1 METKAAPS
9 ERRRRLRQVASRRGV
24 DRIRLDERLDVIRR
38 ETNGDE
44 RAFRLAAVDLFRTV
58 LEEGWAEAR
67 QALESGGSGRACA
80 ERLSDLEDQLIRALH
95 DMARRHV
102 RPEVAATT
110 RPTIVA
116 VGGYGRG
123 LLAPGS
129 DIDLLFLLPE
139 ESDADD
145 KKIIETML
153 YVLWDLK
160 QKVGHATRS
169 VEECLKQARADMTIR
184 TSVLEARFLSGDE
197 TLLERLMTR
206 FDKEIVARTACE
218 FVAAKLVER
227 DTRIKRAGESRYLV
241 EPNVKEGKGG
251 LRDLNTLFWIGKY
264 VYRVRD
270 SRELVAAGLFSPREF
285 ALFRRCEE
293 FLWSVRCHLHFITG
307 RAEER
312 LSFDLQRPIAERLGY
327 AARVGQND
335 VERFMK
341 HYFLVAKDVGD
352 LTAIVCAA
360 MEERQAKPA
369 QGFNRF
375 LHRLRRRPRA
385 VADAKDFRIDNDRV
399 NAISSD
405 AFERD
410 PVNLIRLYWVA
421 DRSSLAIHP
430 ASTRLVTQSL
440 KRIDAKLRGDP
451 EANRLFLEILTSR
464 RSPETAL
471 RRMNEAG
478 VLGRFIP
485 DFGRVVGMMQFSM
498 YHHYTVDEHLIR
510 TVGVLS
516 QIEGGQL
523 NEDHPLLSE
532 ILPNINHRTT
542 LYVAA
547 FLHDIAKG
555 RGADHSIE
563 GAEVARRLCPRFGL
577 SAADTDRVAWLIE
590 QHLTM
595 SNMAQ
600 GRDLSDPRTA
610 EALAAKVQSLERLRL
625 LLALTVC
632 DIRAVGPGVWNG
644 WKGQLL
650 RNLFWETEVVLSG
663 GHSAADRKIRV
674 TAAQEALRRSLPG
687 WSDPEFDAYVIRHYP
702 PYWLKVDLA
711 RQIAHAKLFNMMAA
725 EVRSSATEV
734 ATDAFRGVTE
744 LTIIAPDHP
753 RLLSIIAGACA
764 AAGGNIVDAH
774 IFTTSDG
781 FAARHDL
788 CLARVRARRR
798 RIAARPAHGPLDR
811 ASAARRN
818 QGQRNRFRQGPH
830 RRARP
835 RLRHRTG
842 SDDRQYLVQSLYGA
856 RGFRARPTRSPLRP
870 HLRAF
875 EVESQYRL
883 GAYRDL
889 WRKGGRLVLCHRF
902 DRGEDRGPSPPGGDS
917 AAPAGH
923 LRAPRGLLARAG
935 RCLIFDWIA
944 LISGA
949 NETGEFRRYERYE
962 PSA

>member
-1 METKAAPS
+1 MDTKAALGESHRPR
-9 ERRRRLRQVASRRGV
+9 EPASREGL
-24 DRIRLDERLDVIRR
+24 DRVWLEERLESIRR
-38 ETNGDE
+38 ETEGDDP
-44 RAFRLAAVDLFRTV
+44 AFRLAAVDLFRTV
-58 LEEGWAEAR
+58 LDRGRAEAR
-67 QALESGGSGRACA
+67 KMLEEGGSGRGCA
-80 ERLSDLEDQLIRALH
+80 EQLSDLEDQLIRALH
-95 DMARRHV
+95 KMARRYVH
-102 RPEVAATT
+102 PGIAASA
-110 RPTIVA
+110 RLTIVA

-139 ESDADD
+139 APDPGN

-160 QKVGHATRS
+160 QKVGHSTRS
-169 VEECLKQARADMTIR
+169 LDECLKQAREDMTIR
-184 TSVLEARFLSGDE
+184 TSVLEARFLSGDAP
-197 TLLERLMTR
+197 LFERLLVR
-206 FDKEIVARTACE
+206 FDKEIVAKTACE
-218 FVAAKLVER
+218 FVAAKLAER
-227 DTRIKRAGESRYLV
+227 DARIKRAGESRYLV

-251 LRDLNTLFWIGKY
+251 LRDLNTLFWIAKY

-270 SRELVAAGLFSPREF
+270 PHELIAAGLFSPREF

-293 FLWSVRCHLHFITG
+293 FLWSVRCHLHFLTG

-312 LSFDLQRPIAERLGY
+312 LSFDLQRPIAEQLGY
-327 AARVGQND
+327 AARAGQND

-360 MEERQAKPA
+360 MEERQAKPT
-369 QGFNRF
+369 QGLNRF
-375 LHRLRRRPRA
+375 LSRLRRRPRA
-385 VADAKDFRIDNDRV
+385 VADAVDFRIDNDRV
-399 NAISSD
+399 SVIGKD

-421 DRSSLAIHP
+421 DRANLAIHP
-430 ASTRLVTQSL
+430 DASRLVTQSL
-440 KRIDAKLRGDP
+440 KRIDAKLRTDP

-478 VLGRFIP
+478 LLGRFIP

-498 YHHYTVDEHLIR
+498 YHHYTVDEHLLR
-510 TVGVLS
+510 TVGILS
-516 QIEGGQL
+516 QIEAGRL
-523 NEDHPLLSE
+523 NEDHPLLGE
-532 ILPNINHRTT
+532 ILPNICHRTT

-555 RGADHSIE
+555 RREDHSIA

-577 SAADTDRVAWLIE
+577 SPADTDRVAWLIE
-590 QHLTM
+590 EHLTM

-650 RNLFWETEVVLSG
+650 RNLFWETEVVLGG
-663 GHSAADRKIRV
+663 GHSAADRKLRV
-674 TAAQEALRRSLPG
+674 AAAQEALRRALV
-687 WSDPEFDAYVIRHYP
+687 WSDPEFDAYAARHYNA
-702 PYWLKVDLA
+702 YWLKVDLA
-711 RQIAHAKLFNMMAA
+711 RQVAHAKLFYAMAA

-764 AAGGNIVDAH
+764 GAGGNIVDAH

-781 FAARHDL
+781 FALDTIFVSRAFDRDEDELRRGRRMARSIEQALRGEIKVSEIVISAKRRAD
-788 CLARVRARRR
+788 ARAGAFAIEPEVMIDNTLSNRYTVLEVS
-798 RIAARPAHGPLDR
+798 GLDR
-811 ASAARRN
+811 PGLLYDLTSALSKLNLNIGSAHIVTFGEKAVDSFYVTDLTGAKIVASARQSAIRRHLLAIFEPRAASAA
-818 QGQRNRFRQGPH
+818 
-830 RRARP
+830 
-835 RLRHRTG
+835 
-842 SDDRQYLVQSLYGA
+842 
-856 RGFRARPTRSPLRP
+856 
-870 HLRAF
+870 
-875 EVESQYRL
+875 
-883 GAYRDL
+883 
-889 WRKGGRLVLCHRF
+889 
-902 DRGEDRGPSPPGGDS
+902 
-917 AAPAGH
+917 
-923 LRAPRGLLARAG
+923 
-935 RCLIFDWIA
+935 
-944 LISGA
+944 
-949 NETGEFRRYERYE
+949 
-962 PSA
+962 